1 MIRKGLYYFAALV
14 LLVSCS
20 QDHDSTYVSNWQV
33 QYSQNE
39 NIQEVY
45 SSEEWLNIDI
55 GTPIS
60 LPYPKQ
66 HAFQYVWLKGSFTA
80 TQDYENLYGISIA
93 KLSMV
98 DRVYINGDLVGYLNE
113 EEVHNLDSSRNYTI
127 PSGVISSGKNDVY
140 IRAGVYDEWDV
151 EIAGTVLIQDAE
163 KFRSTR
169 MQYQLFS
176 EILPLSIL
184 TLIIGTFF
192 SFLFKSANE
201 RWNKEYLILALRLII
216 VIICYLTFY
225 SPIPIFSI
233 KAIIAIWNMVLPLF
247 LISMIIYYQE
257 IYKIYFEKL
266 NLIII
271 PFLAGTSTIVF
282 FLSINNRY
290 ERMSH
295 LLVGLAFVAA
305 LIFIIYIFKKIIR
318 NRQRDYKLALV
329 LSDSVIITVNIV
341 IVAIFLF
348 FDIAVIDPSLL
359 SIFSSLFLTILF
371 SIYFARRDGLQK
383 LKMDSLLVRLNKIE
397 AKSKNIQKYNISPV
411 LENKL
416 AEIIVF
422 IRENYTASISREELA
437 ETVGVNPNYF
447 SSLFNIYTGK
457 KINEYI
463 NEIRLQKASALLAQQ
478 NDSVID
484 VAFSSGFESLTTFN
498 RLFKKKFSCT
508 PKEYSNQ
515 REIIN
520 K

>member
-1 MIRKGLYYFAALV
+1 MFRKGFYYFATL
-14 LLVSCS
+14 LFLVSCS
-20 QDHDSTYVSNWQV
+20 QDNESINVSNWQV
-33 QYSQNE
+33 QYTQTES
-39 NIQEVY
+39 IQEVNL
-45 SSEEWLNIDI
+45 SEEWIDI
-55 GTPIS
+55 DISMPIS
-60 LPYPKQ
+60 LPYPPK
-66 HAFQYVWLKGSFTA
+66 HTFQYIWLKGSFTA
-80 TQDYENLYGISIA
+80 TQDYETLYGLSISN
-93 KLSMV
+93 LSMV
-98 DRVYINGDLVGYLNE
+98 DRIYINGDLVGYLNE

-127 PSGVISSGKNDVY
+127 PAGIISSGKNDVY

-151 EIAGTVLIQDAE
+151 EITGAVLIQDAE

-169 MQYQLFS
+169 MQFQLFS

-184 TLIIGTFF
+184 TLIVGTFF

-233 KAIIAIWNMVLPLF
+233 KTIIAIWNMVLPLF
-247 LISMIIYYQE
+247 LISMIIFYQA

-271 PFLAGTSTIVF
+271 PFLAGTSVIVF
-282 FLSINNRY
+282 LLSINNIY
-290 ERMSH
+290 ERISH
-295 LLVGLAFVAA
+295 LLLGLTIVTA

-318 NRQRDYKLALV
+318 NRQRDFKLV
-329 LSDSVIITVNIV
+329 LVISDSVIITVNIV
-341 IVAIFLF
+341 IVALFLF
-348 FDIAVIDPSLL
+348 FDTSVIDPSLL

-383 LKMDSLLVRLNKIE
+383 LKMDSLLARLNNIE
-397 AKSKNIQKYNISPV
+397 AKSNSIQKYNISPA

-416 AEIIVF
+416 EEIIVF
-422 IRENYTASISREELA
+422 IKENYSASISREDLA

-463 NEIRLQKASALLAQQ
+463 NDIRLQKASELLLLQ
-478 NDSVID
+478 NDSVTDI
-484 VAFSSGFESLTTFN
+484 AFSSGFESLTTFN
-498 RLFKKKFSCT
+498 RLFKKMFSCT
-508 PKEYSNQ
+508 PKEFNNQ
-515 REIIN
+515 QKII
-520 K
+520 KK